1 MSKGGKVIL
10 MSRLCACDSIMAW
23 HSSMTSAIDKGSGES
38 DCFPFPPRNYFS
50 NEAQAALDALRQSAD
65 CLDRPRLARM
75 LSQIVESDAPAPT
88 WADDAERLYRNWLER
103 VAFEKIREARADA
116 TA

>member
-1 MSKGGKVIL
+1 
-10 MSRLCACDSIMAW
+10 
-23 HSSMTSAIDKGSGES
+23 
-38 DCFPFPPRNYFS
+38 
-50 NEAQAALDALRQSAD
+50 
-65 CLDRPRLARM
+65 M

-88 WADDAERLYRNWLER
+88 WANDAERLYRNWLER

>member
-1 MSKGGKVIL
+1 MGFDQRGLVL
-10 MSRLCACDSIMAW
+10 ARDFRRDALRFL
-23 HSSMTSAIDKGSGES
+23 SGES